1 MLTIRQLK
9 EIKELQDICEK
20 HENFSLKLNWDM
32 LKSRD
37 IESKTDFFTYQDE
50 RLTGFLALYPFG
62 TKMEVCGMVHPEHR
76 QQGIF
81 TGLLKQAE
89 KQLANASEILLNAPA
104 ESYAAKN
111 LFKTLP
117 CTYSFTEHQ
126 MKYFHSD
133 ILSEKEGV
141 EIREALP
148 GDAEICILLDVLC
161 FSLSKEDATLFYE
174 QTASDQEQAL
184 FIIEYNGVPA
194 GKVRIQTDGKESW
207 IYGFAILPEFQR
219 RGIGRSVL
227 SRIIRQERKQGRD
240 IFLEVAAENNNALTL
255 YTSCGF
261 IPLESQDYYE
271 LKVD

>member
-37 IESKTDFFTYQDE
+37 IESKTDFFTYQDD

-104 ESYAAKN
+104 ESYAAKH

>member
-1 MLTIRQLK
+1 MLTVRQLK

-20 HENFSLKLNWDM
+20 HENFRLKLNWDM
-32 LKSRD
+32 LKSRN
-37 IESKTDFFTYQDE
+37 IKSKTDFFTYQDG

-62 TKMEVCGMVHPEHR
+62 AKMEVCGMVHPEHR
-76 QQGIF
+76 QKGIF
-81 TGLLKQAE
+81 SALLREAQ
-89 KQLANASEILLNAPA
+89 KQLASASEILLNAPA
-104 ESYAAKN
+104 ESYAAKQ
-111 LFKTLP
+111 LFKSLP

-133 ILSEKEGV
+133 ILSEKKEI
-141 EIREALP
+141 EIREASA
-148 GDAEICILLDVLC
+148 GDANICILLDVLC
-161 FSLSKEDATLFYE
+161 FSLSEEDATLFYE
-174 QTASDQEQAL
+174 QTADDHEQTL

-219 RGIGRSVL
+219 RGIGKSVL

-240 IFLEVAAENNNALTL
+240 IFLEVAAENSNALNL

-261 IPLESQDYYE
+261 KPLESQDYYE
-271 LKVD
+271 LKIN